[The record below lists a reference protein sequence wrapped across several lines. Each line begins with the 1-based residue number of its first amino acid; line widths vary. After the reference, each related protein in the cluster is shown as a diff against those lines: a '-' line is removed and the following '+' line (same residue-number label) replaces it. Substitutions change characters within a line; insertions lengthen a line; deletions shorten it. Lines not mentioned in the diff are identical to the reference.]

1 VASSTPEGHSNGPR
15 ASDADREWF
24 ISLLHEHFA
33 QGRLSFEELSERVK
47 RALAAQGLTELYA
60 LINDLPHLVAPLERK
75 TPQEF
80 SGHNEVPSKHHGA
93 RRKWWRRLIN
103 AWPMNR

>member
-1 VASSTPEGHSNGPR
+1 VASSTSEGSSNGPR

-33 QGRLSFEELSERVK
+33 QGRLSFEELTERVK
-47 RALAAQGLTELYA
+47 RALAAQGLTELYS

-75 TPQEF
+75 TPSEQF
-80 SGHNEVPSKHHGA
+80 RGNGAPSKRHGP
-93 RRKWWRRLIN
+93 RRKWWRRSKDT
-103 AWPMNR
+103 